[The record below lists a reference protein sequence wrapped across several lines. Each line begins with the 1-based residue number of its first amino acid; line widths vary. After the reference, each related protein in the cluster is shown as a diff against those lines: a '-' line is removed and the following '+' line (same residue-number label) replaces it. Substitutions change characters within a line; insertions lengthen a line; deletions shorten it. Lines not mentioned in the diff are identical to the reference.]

1 MTISWIQAVILGIFA
16 CLASMPGMG
25 GSAIGNYTLGR
36 PLVAGLV
43 CGIILGNV
51 PAGIMVGAAMQ
62 VVYIALVTPGGT
74 VSADVRAVS
83 YIGIPLAMLC
93 IKFLWIRPC
102 IYKRCCNGNFFRCNG
117 RNSWIQ
123 YYFTEQQQST
133 LYGSISDGEL

>member
-62 VVYIALVTPGGT
+62 VVYIALVTQVELYPPMY
-74 VSADVRAVS
+74 VPYLISV
-83 YIGIPLAMLC
+83 
-93 IKFLWIRPC
+93 FL
-102 IYKRCCNGNFFRCNG
+102 
-117 RNSWIQ
+117 
-123 YYFTEQQQST
+123 
-133 LYGSISDGEL
+133 